1 MSEIA
6 MMDDDEVR
14 RIYDEHQRLVETHCW
29 RGRDPGRPWMPSKI
43 VRSELVDR
51 YQYEML
57 TEAQI
62 DWLIDNFTG
71 RGVIGEMM
79 LDLLCISRHPKAEEW
94 AQGPEGSAIMD
105 DEMLRWDLLGGYPE
119 PKA

>member
-1 MSEIA
+1 
-6 MMDDDEVR
+6 
-14 RIYDEHQRLVETHCW
+14 
-29 RGRDPGRPWMPSKI
+29 
-43 VRSELVDR
+43 
-51 YQYEML
+51 
-57 TEAQI
+57 
-62 DWLIDNFTG
+62 
-71 RGVIGEMM
+71 MM